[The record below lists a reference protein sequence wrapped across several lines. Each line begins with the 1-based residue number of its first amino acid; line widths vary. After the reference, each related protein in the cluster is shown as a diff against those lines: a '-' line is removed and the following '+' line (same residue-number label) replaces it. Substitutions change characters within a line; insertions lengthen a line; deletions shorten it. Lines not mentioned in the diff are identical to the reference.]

1 MIDPGVPWFASATDA
16 LLEQVAQAVASMRD
30 FYPWEPGCARAILD
44 ALEHLADAMAL
55 IRSAPTPKDADH
67 GTL

>member
-1 MIDPGVPWFASATDA
+1 M
-16 LLEQVAQAVASMRD
+16 LD
-30 FYPWEPGCARAILD
+30 FYPWEPGRARAILD

-55 IRSAPTPKDADH
+55 IRSAPTPEDADH

>member
-30 FYPWEPGCARAILD
+30 FYPWEPG
-44 ALEHLADAMAL
+44 
-55 IRSAPTPKDADH
+55 
-67 GTL
+67 